1 MSTDL
6 ILLTLALIILDV
18 SSSLYASSDKPPI
31 NLNEPI
37 EEADD
42 LPSGPAP
49 SDQD

>member
-18 SSSLYASSDKPPI
+18 SSSLYASSNKPPI
-31 NLNEPI
+31 NLDEPT
-37 EEADD
+37 EETDD
-42 LPSGPAP
+42 LPFGPSP